1 MSPEFENSWLT
12 LNGRLR
18 RLELVAGLGA
28 ALRELECH
36 HLDNG
41 FLTDT
46 LRQVES
52 RSFSHPDHPEQFFRA
67 QYNPRRAHRFRGAGR
82 TLQSADV
89 PAHGCFLCRDTI
101 EWQQQGAQL
110 GYRIES
116 GTRAYFAL
124 TNPFPILPGHI
135 VVASE
140 EHRTQEWRF
149 RDRSGVAVEELV
161 EDLVLLAA
169 RMPDYVGFY
178 NGIDGG
184 CSIPDHLHYQFVT
197 RPRGVPAFPL
207 ELAARCEHRRNPG
220 ASMRI
225 RDYPVEAIVWTGP
238 PEPVVARASDWLT
251 AWARRN
257 GARMDDLSA
266 NFVATGNGSGERV
279 TLYFVP
285 RRRSHAR
292 LHGVGSVAGALEVLG
307 EIVLADP
314 EAGTRLRDGSIDY
327 FSLHN
332 ALESLH
338 TPLEAA

>member
-1 MSPEFENSWLT
+1 MSPDFENAWLA

-28 ALRELECH
+28 ALQELECH

-52 RSFSHPDHPEQFFRA
+52 RSFFHPDHPERFFRA

-82 TLQSADV
+82 TLAADI
-89 PAHGCFLCRDTI
+89 PAKGCFLCLDTI

-116 GTRAYFAL
+116 GKRAFFAL
-124 TNPFPILPGHI
+124 TNPFPVLPGHI
-135 VVASE
+135 VIASE

-149 RDRSGVAVEELV
+149 RDPSGVAVEELV

-169 RMPDYVGFY
+169 RMPEYVGFY
-178 NGIDGG
+178 NGIGAG
-184 CSIPDHLHYQFVT
+184 CSIPEHLHYQFVT
-197 RPRGVPAFPL
+197 RPGGVAAFPL
-207 ELAARCEHRRNPG
+207 ELAARSGRGKNAD
-220 ASMRI
+220 ASMLI
-225 RDYPVEAIVWTGP
+225 RRYPVEAVVWTGST
-238 PEPVVARASDWLT
+238 ELVVACASDWLT

-257 GARMDDLSA
+257 GERLDDLSA
-266 NFVATGNGSGERV
+266 NFVATGHGCGDRV
-279 TLYFVP
+279 SLYFVP
-285 RRRSHAR
+285 RRRSHSR
-292 LHGVGSVAGALEVLG
+292 LPGLGGVAGALEVLG

-314 EAGTRLRDGSIDY
+314 DAGTRLREGSIDY
-327 FSLHN
+327 FSLSR

-338 TPLEAA
+338 TPLEPA